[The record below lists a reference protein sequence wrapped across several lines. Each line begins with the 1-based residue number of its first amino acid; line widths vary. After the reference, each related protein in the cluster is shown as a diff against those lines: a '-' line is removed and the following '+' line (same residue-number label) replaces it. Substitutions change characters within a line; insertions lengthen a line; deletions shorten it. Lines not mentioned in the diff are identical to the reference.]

1 MSLYS
6 EWQGICDQVQEQEP
20 GAARKFWKEYFAAE
34 TENYKKILGDYTNTV
49 EGKLSDLAK
58 EFNMDEVTFVG
69 FLDGINSS
77 LKKEIKLDSLKSGS
91 KVTLDIDFEKLYFN
105 MHEAKADWLYNLRE
119 WDGVLSSER
128 RREITK
134 QWRESKQFRNTEKK
148 IGPNDPCPCGSGKKY
163 KKCCGKIAE

>member
-1 MSLYS
+1 MRII
-6 EWQGICDQVQEQEP
+6 GIDPGYAIVGVGVVDYVKNKFYPVKFGAVDTPAGTPFNTRLRIIYDTVAQVI
-20 GAARKFWKEYFAAE
+20 AE
-34 TENYKKILGDYTNTV
+34 TKPQCMSI
-49 EGKLSDLAK
+49 
-58 EFNMDEVTFVG
+58 
-69 FLDGINSS
+69 
-77 LKKEIKLDSLKSGS
+77 
-91 KVTLDIDFEKLYFN
+91 EKLYFN

-163 KKCCGKIAE
+163 KKCCGK

>member
-6 EWQGICDQVQEQEP
+6 EWQGI
-20 GAARKFWKEYFAAE
+20 WKEYFAAE

-49 EGKLSDLAK
+49 EGKLSDLSK

-91 KVTLDIDFEKLYFN
+91 KVTLDIDFEKLYYN
-105 MHEAKADWLYNLRE
+105 MLDCKAEWLYTLKE
-119 WDGVLSSER
+119 WEPILTPER
-128 RREITK
+128 RKEIT
-134 QWRESKQFRNTEKK
+134 QEFRTSKMFVKTAEPGR
-148 IGPNDPCPCGSGKKY
+148 NDPCPCGSGKKY
-163 KKCCGKIAE
+163 KKCCGAGK